1 MNVLRI
7 TEMKTVKKIYG
18 RKEIERLRIRI
29 KKKKI
34 ENILQGEDTVAC
46 VQSIRLRWYG
56 QAERVQSQQ
65 IATDQ
70 MEGTR

>member
-46 VQSIRLRWYG
+46 VQSIRLR
-56 QAERVQSQQ
+56 
-65 IATDQ
+65 
-70 MEGTR
+70 